1 MIILINLSS
10 PALPHYPHQIL
21 FPLFVWFFP
30 HISSQCYQQQQQQQQ
45 QKEKKR
51 KKKFTTFFTI
61 TELSRFLSGLIV
73 DMTFFIHH

>member
-10 PALPHYPHQIL
+10 PSLLHYPHQIL

-45 QKEKKR
+45 QQKEKK
-51 KKKFTTFFTI
+51 KKKRIYNIFYNN
-61 TELSRFLSGLIV
+61 
-73 DMTFFIHH
+73 